1 MLTNGLSPWAPG
13 AQWHASQVAPPQ
25 GSKKPCLAVT
35 LHPLLAEGCSQP
47 HQLQP
52 VPGAKRERA
61 LRRRLAGPCRRTA
74 LTAGGLGRAPQ
85 PLLRRIEARSRAT
98 RGVHALGWRGRPIC
112 APNAAIESEDVS
124 LQDPCP
130 FPKRRKGRPQLWFE
144 RALASIHLEGG
155 TYHDPL
161 AIN

>member
-1 MLTNGLSPWAPG
+1 MTGGGKGAGTERVNKWVVTVGTQGSVARLTSG
-13 AQWHASQVAPPQ
+13 PPQ

-52 VPGAKRERA
+52 VPGAKQERA

-85 PLLRRIEARSRAT
+85 PLLRRIEARSHAT

-112 APNAAIESEDVS
+112 APNAAIESQDVS

-130 FPKRRKGRPQLWFE
+130 FPKRRKGPST
-144 RALASIHLEGG
+144 AVV
-155 TYHDPL
+155 
-161 AIN
+161 